1 MMKEI
6 TEQMIYKASIVFR
19 DYFRLIVPANI
30 IVDLF
35 KNNNELYE
43 EGIADCLTDT
53 YVRDILIDSL
63 MEYIQMSRWPVNG
76 DTQDYKQK
84 FSDTLCKQCETY
96 GIKHE

>member
-1 MMKEI
+1 MKEI

-30 IVDLF
+30 VVDLF
-35 KNNNELYE
+35 KNNDELYE

-63 MEYIQMSRWPVNG
+63 MEYIQMSRWPVHG

-84 FSDTLCKQCETY
+84 FSDALCKQCEVY
-96 GIKHE
+96 GVKHE